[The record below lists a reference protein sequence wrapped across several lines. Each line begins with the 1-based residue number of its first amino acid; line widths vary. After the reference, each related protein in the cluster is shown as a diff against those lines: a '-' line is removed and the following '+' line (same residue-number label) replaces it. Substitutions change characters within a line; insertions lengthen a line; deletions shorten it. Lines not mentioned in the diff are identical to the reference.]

1 MKRSQLRCFDISAN
15 SWFKYKT
22 KAALR
27 WIDLRAVF
35 YSMGKSLKLKLLC
48 KDICSKA
55 LICAVKKQNQTQKH
69 KVIKVEEKISNQAA
83 NVLAIILCRQA
94 ECLSV
99 RLSDPVFSFFF
110 SLSLCV
116 LLCLS
121 VLLYLSSLSQFS
133 RYISVYLSI
142 LLATS
147 LFLSILFYSFIYY
160 FSHTL
165 NYSCFS
171 HPLPS
176 PLRMIQ
182 SHLVY
187 PCHSNQPLP
196 SMQSYLLPTLFSVI

>member
-1 MKRSQLRCFDISAN
+1 MKRSQLRCFDIS
-15 SWFKYKT
+15 WLKYKT

-99 RLSDPVFSFFF
+99 CLSDPMFSFF
-110 SLSLCV
+110 SLSLYPSLSLCPSV
-116 LLCLS
+116 SFFSFSFLLISLCLS
-121 VLLYLSSLSQFS
+121 FYPS
-133 RYISVYLSI
+133 RYLFISVYSFLFFY
-142 LLATS
+142 L
-147 LFLSILFYSFIYY
+147 LFLTY
-160 FSHTL
+160 T
-165 NYSCFS
+165 
-171 HPLPS
+171 
-176 PLRMIQ
+176 
-182 SHLVY
+182 
-187 PCHSNQPLP
+187 
-196 SMQSYLLPTLFSVI
+196 

>member
-99 RLSDPVFSFFF
+99 CLSDPVFSFFF
-110 SLSLCV
+110 SLSLSQSFFV
-116 LLCLS
+116 
-121 VLLYLSSLSQFS
+121 SLSFCIFLLFL
-133 RYISVYLSI
+133 ISLDISLSI
-142 LLATS
+142 
-147 LFLSILFYSFIYY
+147 FLSFSLPLYFCLFFSIILFTI
-160 FSHTL
+160 SHIHLTIPV
-165 NYSCFS
+165 F
-171 HPLPS
+171 PTPS
-176 PLRMIQ
+176 LHQ
-182 SHLVY
+182 
-187 PCHSNQPLP
+187 
-196 SMQSYLLPTLFSVI
+196 